1 MSTRCTPLAGVTLLG
16 VLIAGCGS
24 SSGENGAFNPSG
36 RPAADV
42 ATSAAPDAA
51 VPPTLTKQQID
62 QIVLDRYREY
72 QKAYKA
78 AYERNDASDLSTV
91 AMDPLLTIV
100 TKDVEATAAKG
111 EIWRFT
117 NVSNPQIQGRS
128 KDNQTIIVLD
138 CLRTLSAYRYS
149 AKTGKLIAERQ
160 GGAFAYQ
167 AIMQYTR
174 DSWKISEAKWGKKC

>member
-128 KDNQTIIVLD
+128 KDSRILFITD
-138 CLRTLSAYRYS
+138 CVKTLGAYRFS
-149 AKTGKLIAERQ
+149 TKSGKLIGSYRGGTYVYHVRIEYHHSTWKVSNSKQ
-160 GGAFAYQ
+160 GK
-167 AIMQYTR
+167 R
-174 DSWKISEAKWGKKC
+174 C